1 MASNSWLMESNDS
14 KTNYW
19 EEDEQQRQE
28 SVLLQ
33 LEDPEER
40 LKVAV
45 EREQQIGSIVQS
57 IADLKYIFKVNDIII
72 NRVHIYQIY
81 FFFLHDILSFQHLF
95 LIQERKKS

>member
-1 MASNSWLMESNDS
+1 MASASWLMESNDP

-19 EEDEQQRQE
+19 EEDEQQQE

-72 NRVHIYQIY
+72 IYII
-81 FFFLHDILSFQHLF
+81 FSSILL
-95 LIQERKKS
+95 